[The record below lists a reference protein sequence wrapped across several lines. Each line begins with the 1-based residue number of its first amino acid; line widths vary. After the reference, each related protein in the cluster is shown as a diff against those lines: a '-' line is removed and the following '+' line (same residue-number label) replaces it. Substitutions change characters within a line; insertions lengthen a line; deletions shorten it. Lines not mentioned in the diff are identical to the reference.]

1 MKKVR
6 GDLFQDP
13 SQLNFLPHKSIETKK
28 ALPRRA
34 LVRDPVEPTVDVF
47 KYTELKNLRNDFK
60 HIKPPWIVLIEN
72 SSSCIFGYLVE
83 HGNIIH
89 KVTVD
94 ESLEFSIES
103 SALCLPDNHELY
115 EKYKRTVAKVRIQ
128 WLLSE
133 VAQLPLCSGIRDKDL
148 VNCFNECNG
157 KGQCFVD
164 YGTTSNR
171 NTGNIPCIRSN
182 DCKILLGGAS
192 EENCCLFCKHV
203 ETELKTKVKL
213 TDKTVDQELHPNT
226 PLCTVS
232 KDKLIKELKSSRKK
246 EKELRKI
253 VKNLE
258 EDIQKKGACLND
270 ELRKDFSNLISG
282 IEDELPED
290 SFEKLFWQ
298 EQKKSFEQNP
308 KAIRWHPMM
317 IRFALHIHLRSPSAY
332 QALRESNV
340 IKLPCERTLWD
351 YTNTVHPSTG
361 FHKAVFDDLKHQAGK
376 LNDIQ
381 KYVVLMLDEVS
392 IKDDLVYDKVTG
404 ELVGFV
410 NLGNDVDDCYTIQNK
425 EKSIGTP
432 NIATHA
438 LVFMV
443 TNIAARLKYSL
454 GYFATTTATA
464 DQLFLFMWKAIGLLE
479 TYADLKVVVVVSDK
493 AGPNQRLYS
502 LHKSSDEITYRTKN
516 VFATD
521 EQRYI

>member
-1 MKKVR
+1 MLTGEKGQRRLVP
-6 GDLFQDP
+6 GSLP
-13 SQLNFLPHKSIETKK
+13 TEFLPRKSIETKK
-28 ALPRRA
+28 ALPRRT

-47 KYTELKNLRNDFK
+47 KYTELKNVRNDFK

-72 SSSCIFGYLVE
+72 SSSCIFGYLDE

-89 KVTVD
+89 KVIVD

-246 EKELRKI
+246 EKELRII

-258 EDIQKKGACLND
+258 EDIQKNGACLND
-270 ELRKDFSNLISG
+270 ELHKDFSNLISG
-282 IEDELPED
+282 IEDKLPED

-298 EQKKSFEQNP
+298 EQILDLLLLTKHYE
-308 KAIRWHPMM
+308 KAMSLNCLAKEHFGITQTL
-317 IRFALHIHLRSPSAY
+317 FT
-332 QALRESNV
+332 QALAFTR
-340 IKLPCERTLWD
+340 LC
-351 YTNTVHPSTG
+351 
-361 FHKAVFDDLKHQAGK
+361 
-376 LNDIQ
+376 
-381 KYVVLMLDEVS
+381 LM
-392 IKDDLVYDKVTG
+392 I
-404 ELVGFV
+404 
-410 NLGNDVDDCYTIQNK
+410 
-425 EKSIGTP
+425 
-432 NIATHA
+432 
-438 LVFMV
+438 
-443 TNIAARLKYSL
+443 
-454 GYFATTTATA
+454 
-464 DQLFLFMWKAIGLLE
+464 
-479 TYADLKVVVVVSDK
+479 
-493 AGPNQRLYS
+493 
-502 LHKSSDEITYRTKN
+502 
-516 VFATD
+516 
-521 EQRYI
+521 